1 MKRFQ
6 FLEPL
11 LFGGLPQEGDV
22 LRMWRERV
30 LRFILVVGTA
40 LGGIAYVASLVF
52 TINNGQWHVLVI
64 YTLVYAGV
72 VTVTF
77 LRRASYHVRVGSIL
91 FLTYTLGLV
100 SLLTTGASGYGRV
113 YMFALLTLASVLL
126 GLRAGLFA
134 LALGTT
140 TLAIHG
146 GLLGSGL
153 LESPAAP
160 TAPFGGVF
168 WVYSIAVFVLL
179 GAVSAVPLAV
189 LVGGLESALRNEKTL
204 TRQLEEE
211 IGERKRAERDLQRQM
226 RKLRDTQAQLLQSA
240 KLAAVGELAAGVAHE
255 LSNPLTSILG
265 YADLVLEDTAPDSPS
280 REDLKKVIAEARRAR
295 GVVQNLFSFSQQ
307 TKPKRESA
315 DVNEILQRT
324 MAVVRYQL
332 ETSGIVVE
340 EEHDTR
346 LRPLLLDAG
355 QMSQVFLN
363 LISNAIRAM
372 PEGGRLSVRT
382 AQVGDE
388 VAVAISDTGEGIPLQ
403 IQDRLFDPFFIT
415 GSAGTGVG
423 LSVSLRVVEEHGG
436 RITVE
441 SEEGRGSTFTV
452 WLPMK

>member
-1 MKRFQ
+1 
-6 FLEPL
+6 
-11 LFGGLPQEGDV
+11 V
-22 LRMWRERV
+22 
-30 LRFILVVGTA
+30 
-40 LGGIAYVASLVF
+40 
-52 TINNGQWHVLVI
+52 
-64 YTLVYAGV
+64 
-72 VTVTF
+72 
-77 LRRASYHVRVGSIL
+77 
-91 FLTYTLGLV
+91 
-100 SLLTTGASGYGRV
+100 
-113 YMFALLTLASVLL
+113 
-126 GLRAGLFA
+126 
-134 LALGTT
+134 
-140 TLAIHG
+140 
-146 GLLGSGL
+146 
-153 LESPAAP
+153 
-160 TAPFGGVF
+160 VF
-168 WVYSIAVFVLL
+168 WVYSITVFVLL

-189 LVGGLESALRNEKTL
+189 LVRGLESALRNAKTL

-211 IGERKRAERDLQRQM
+211 IGERKRAESDLRRQM
-226 RKLRDTQAQLLQSA
+226 GKLRDAQAQLVQSA

-265 YADLVLEDTAPDSPS
+265 YADLVMEDTAPDNPS

-340 EEHDTR
+340 EEHDAG

-382 AQVGDE
+382 AQVGAE

-452 WLPMK
+452 WLPMG